1 MSGED
6 IVLEFVL
13 RSQRYLGLT
22 CEQMADI
29 AGVKPDAVKK
39 WRMGINTP
47 GTEAILRIVNA
58 LLERKFG

>member
-29 AGVKPDAVKK
+29 AGVQVQQALRAQDEA
-39 WRMGINTP
+39 P
-47 GTEAILRIVNA
+47 GQVVTLHPATRPSP
-58 LLERKFG
+58 